1 MTYTYFP
8 CFQKVRRAHIF
19 KPFLHIFYF
28 RNWLRDMIQDTV
40 KALLSWPLSSL
51 TSILISFALL
61 LIVTFPS
68 SLVIDEEKMRA
79 YEEEIRAWEEAKR
92 RAILKKDRKMYTK
105 VLRRETRI
113 RRLREEIEK
122 MRLKASGISFVMW
135 IISLNLLLRGIG
147 NLEVVYFPLLN
158 MKLTLVG
165 WYFVLSFWLYPLT
178 TRVNKVLS
186 RGLRGI
192 FKGVRK
198 R

>member
-1 MTYTYFP
+1 
-8 CFQKVRRAHIF
+8 
-19 KPFLHIFYF
+19 
-28 RNWLRDMIQDTV
+28 MIQDTV